1 MNQSKENDS
10 NAEGEE
16 DNSQESSTEK
26 KPPRI
31 SKPKLPDADVRL
43 EFLSPGFGGQ
53 DSAAKKLSEI
63 LKNNIGKNKK

>member
-26 KPPRI
+26 RVC
-31 SKPKLPDADVRL
+31 PKV
-43 EFLSPGFGGQ
+43 S
-53 DSAAKKLSEI
+53 
-63 LKNNIGKNKK
+63 